1 MLWDGAMGAAALRA
15 SGPAVGMLC
24 WWHIPGLLGVWE
36 QSTAMGLRGVMTPG
50 KGA

>member
-1 MLWDGAMGAAALRA
+1 MLWDGVMGAAALGA
-15 SGPAVGMLC
+15 SGPAVGMC
-24 WWHIPGLLGVWE
+24 HQHSIPGLLGVWE

>member
-1 MLWDGAMGAAALRA
+1 VGWGDGCSSTRGKRSSL
-15 SGPAVGMLC
+15 GMLG